1 LTEDAAESM
10 VFGVVTATT
19 GWAPALK
26 EECD

>member
-19 GWAPALK
+19 GWLPALK